1 MEVVRWVSDQSFLFI
16 LPAVIMMGILASG
29 TLENTSGKAFFALSF
44 AVIVLFAFCWTI
56 VTVDF

>member
-1 MEVVRWVSDQSFLFI
+1 
-16 LPAVIMMGILASG
+16 MMGILASG